1 LNRVRIGIVVS
12 EFNNG
17 ITFQMLEKAKKHIQ
31 KVNADTRYICYVP
44 GSFDMPLI
52 IEELLKKKDVDA
64 IVTLGT
70 VIKGETR
77 HDDIV
82 AENAARLI
90 ADLSLKHGK
99 PIALGISGPD
109 ISIEQ
114 AEDRV
119 EIVSIRAANAAINMA
134 KRIKKLKE
142 TSSSGKTVIITG

>member
-1 LNRVRIGIVVS
+1 MVLL
-12 EFNNG
+12 
-17 ITFQMLEKAKKHIQ
+17 FQMLEKARKHIQ
-31 KVNADTRYICYVP
+31 KVNADMRYICYVP

-82 AENAARLI
+82 AENAGRLI

-119 EIVSIRAANAAINMA
+119 EIVSIRAVNAAINMA

-142 TSSSGKTVIITG
+142 TSSSGKTVTITG